1 MTAQGVMQKDTTIK
15 MSEYWQEQLS
25 AMPYLSSKYPKL
37 QFTYTTYQYREARQ
51 DSRPAQDQ
59 EQAHRRREE
68 EEEGP
73 DPGHL
78 LCLCRAEQEEA
89 TTNRH
94 GAASEHPEL
103 GSGSLAAAQL
113 RSSESIVERAS
124 TAEQRRQDEPKM
136 KGEHYVNS

>member
-25 AMPYLSSKYPKL
+25 AMPYLSSKCTKL

-68 EEEGP
+68 KEKGP
-73 DPGHL
+73 DLGLLLRLPG
-78 LCLCRAEQEEA
+78 EQEEA
-89 TTNRH
+89 VTGTRD
-94 GAASEHPEL
+94 GAAP
-103 GSGSLAAAQL
+103 
-113 RSSESIVERAS
+113 
-124 TAEQRRQDEPKM
+124 
-136 KGEHYVNS
+136 